1 MPSGCSVNWTSPP
14 QVSSSGH
21 YSQIDPAWDSSRSAV
36 VAKIAGKNGQSTVA
50 FRQLMM
56 VNMENGWTLPG
67 TSKNWQVTTV
77 NVHCVDNFLILVPMN
92 GWPRSLLGNVLIT
105 LQHGTCHISPTTYL
119 PNPTK
124 IHQFRS
130 HGLGGP
136 LEYDHP
142 TQPAP
147 KAGFP
152 VTHPQSPKW
161 SPHALWDIWANTVG
175 RRSKCSKQAA
185 YTKLE
190 KDRQKSI
197 PNHHFMPF
205 PPAFWYSKWHQLHIY
220 K

>member
-1 MPSGCSVNWTSPP
+1 VPSGCSVNWTSPP

-92 GWPRSLLGNVLIT
+92 AWPRSLLGNVLIT

-119 PNPTK
+119 PQPNKNPPIQKPRVGWT
-124 IHQFRS
+124 I
-130 HGLGGP
+130 GIWP
-136 LEYDHP
+136 PHP
-142 TQPAP
+142 TRS
-147 KAGFP
+147 
-152 VTHPQSPKW
+152 QSRVP
-161 SPHALWDIWANTVG
+161 SYPSAISEVISSCAVG
-175 RRSKCSKQAA
+175 HLGQYCG
-185 YTKLE
+185 
-190 KDRQKSI
+190 
-197 PNHHFMPF
+197 P
-205 PPAFWYSKWHQLHIY
+205 
-220 K
+220 